1 MGFYHIKNIK
11 LDKKNNNISA
21 DLADYNLEPRTYYHV
36 DRLFDEDSFSE
47 KYAQFIYNLVS
58 GNFHPSRGSQ
68 YSKLVLNHWL
78 DNYYDDVHDIGA
90 LATYKKYENVV
101 NAILKNDYT
110 RCVQLPS
117 DRELNPDKYY
127 ILQETNIDSKYDYP
141 YYTNQKGELYCIKDG
156 KLQSCISSK
165 KDYGYPIGTV
175 YDIDRFIEYN
185 DFLAKDKDLEL

>member
-1 MGFYHIKNIK
+1 MSFYYIKNIK

-21 DLADYNLEPRTYYHV
+21 DLADSSLEPRTYYHV

-58 GNFHPSRGSQ
+58 GNFHPSRNSQ

-78 DNYYDDVHDIGA
+78 DNYYDDVHDIGIVE
-90 LATYKKYENVV
+90 TYKKYESVI

-110 RCVQLPS
+110 RYVQLPS

-127 ILQETNIDSKYDYP
+127 ILQKTNIDSNFDYP

-156 KLQSCISSK
+156 KLQLCISSK
-165 KDYGYPIGTV
+165 KDYGYPIGDV
-175 YDIDRFIEYN
+175 YNIDKFIEYN
-185 DFLAKDKDLEL
+185 DFLTKDKNLEL

>member
-1 MGFYHIKNIK
+1 MSFYYIKNIK

-21 DLADYNLEPRTYYHV
+21 DLADSSLEPRTYYHV

-58 GNFHPSRGSQ
+58 GNFHPSGNSQ

-78 DNYYDDVHDIGA
+78 DNYYDDVYDIGVVE
-90 LATYKKYENVV
+90 TYKKYESVV

-110 RCVQLPS
+110 KCVQLLS

-127 ILQETNIDSKYDYP
+127 ILQETNIDSKFNYP
-141 YYTNQKGELYCIKDG
+141 YYINQKGELYCIKDG
-156 KLQSCISSK
+156 NLQSCISSK
-165 KDYGYPIGTV
+165 KDYGYPIGIV
-175 YDIDRFIEYN
+175 YDIDKFIEYN
-185 DFLAKDKDLEL
+185 DFLAKDKHLEL